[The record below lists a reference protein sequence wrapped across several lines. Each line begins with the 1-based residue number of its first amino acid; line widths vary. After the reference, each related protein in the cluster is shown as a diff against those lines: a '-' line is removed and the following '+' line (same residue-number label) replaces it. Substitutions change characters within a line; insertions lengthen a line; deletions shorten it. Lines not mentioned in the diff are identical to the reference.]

1 MHQEKGVITLS
12 SNNKTREIVLTALF
26 AALACVATMV
36 IRIPTPATNGYIHP
50 GDAIVILCGLI
61 LGPRYGFLAAGLGS
75 CAADL
80 FGGYLLYVPATFLIK
95 GTIAYLTAKVA
106 QRLPDTTTGHLTGV
120 IAGGVLDILLVCGG
134 YFAFEYLIYGLAA
147 AASIPSN
154 AIQGVSGLIIALV
167 LSPVLSAIPNVKQ
180 LMASHR

>member
-1 MHQEKGVITLS
+1 MSSKIT
-12 SNNKTREIVLTALF
+12 TREIVLTALF

-36 IRIPTPATNGYIHP
+36 IRIPTPATSGYIHP

-80 FGGYLLYVPATFLIK
+80 FGGYFLYVPATFLIK

-106 QRLPDTTTGHLTGV
+106 QRLPDTTKGHLMGV
-120 IAGGVLDILLVCGG
+120 IAGGALDILLVCGG
-134 YFAFEYLIYGLAA
+134 YFIFEYFFYGLAA

-167 LSPVLSAIPNVKQ
+167 LSPALSAIPNVKQ